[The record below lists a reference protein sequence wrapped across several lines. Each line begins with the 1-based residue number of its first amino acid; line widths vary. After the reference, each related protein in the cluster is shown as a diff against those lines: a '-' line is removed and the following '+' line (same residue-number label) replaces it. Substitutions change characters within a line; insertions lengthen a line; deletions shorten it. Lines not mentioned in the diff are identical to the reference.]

1 MTTLPVSIM
10 RFLLYL
16 FVLLCFLSSC
26 HVDRR
31 TEALALLREGEE
43 MADSGNP
50 NSAVNLFRKAADLST
65 ATGDAALQSEIYNC
79 LGDIFLQHGVYDRAI
94 EAYQQAADYVQML
107 PDKSLLSRA
116 YRGIGKYHY
125 LCGNMKDALQY
136 FQKARNLEDQI
147 ADVEE
152 VSSIYNN
159 LSNAYCELEDNDKAL
174 FCNSKAISLTKDS
187 LKYFRNCAVR
197 GRLLM
202 LSHQYDSALYYI
214 AIASRSNDARVRAS
228 SYYKLSEMPVASGI
242 TDSMK
247 YVYLSLAKQLSDS
260 IEDVNR
266 SVQVVESEHLH
277 QLQSLKSNAQS
288 KLIYI
293 SFIVAAIVLL
303 LVVYFHYWYKSK
315 KNKYQQ
321 IIEHLDTSN
330 RELHKVHEMNK
341 SGWEKQLISITVS
354 AGNSCVERFVAMPFY
369 ERLKKKLQ
377 SEDASLTYNEQDELR
392 QVVFEVFGNYIQQLS
407 VIIDKL
413 STNDSLLC
421 CLSLLKFSTRECALC
436 RGVSNETIRSQ
447 RTRIK
452 KKIPENFL
460 KGGLFNLIFG
470 EESGGNG

>member
-1 MTTLPVSIM
+1 M
-10 RFLLYL
+10 RNIAYILAFLLVCPTLL
-16 FVLLCFLSSC
+16 FATQTDDNAAVLKRLDDIINKKETFQ
-26 HVDRR
+26 VQK
-31 TEALALLREGEE
+31 E
-43 MADSGNP
+43 
-50 NSAVNLFRKAADLST
+50 KA
-65 ATGDAALQSEIYNC
+65 I
-79 LGDIFLQHGVYDRAI
+79 
-94 EAYQQAADYVQML
+94 
-107 PDKSLLSRA
+107 
-116 YRGIGKYHY
+116 
-125 LCGNMKDALQY
+125 DALKMQL
-136 FQKARNLEDQI
+136 AHSVAP
-147 ADVEE
+147 ADKYRLYG
-152 VSSIYNN
+152 S
-159 LSNAYCELEDNDKAL
+159 LFDAYLHYQA
-174 FCNSKAISLTKDS
+174 
-187 LKYFRNCAVR
+187 
-197 GRLLM
+197 
-202 LSHQYDSALYYI
+202 DSALYYI

-303 LVVYFHYWYKSK
+303 LVVYFHYWYKCK